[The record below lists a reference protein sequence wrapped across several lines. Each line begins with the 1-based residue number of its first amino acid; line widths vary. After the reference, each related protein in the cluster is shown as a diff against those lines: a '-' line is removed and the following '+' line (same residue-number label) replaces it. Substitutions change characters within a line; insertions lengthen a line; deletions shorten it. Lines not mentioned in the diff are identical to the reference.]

1 MTEYQTRS
9 DFQVIRVFGCWI
21 LAGSWSGS
29 NVKSEVNKSEER
41 NNKIVCLAES
51 GIGQHTHAM
60 GQTHYQ
66 LPPNDLLD
74 VTKMDMCS

>member
-9 DFQVIRVFGCWI
+9 DFQVIRVFGCCI

-29 NVKSEVNKSEER
+29 NEKSDANKSEER

-51 GIGQHTHAM
+51 RIGNAPT
-60 GQTHYQ
+60 TF
-66 LPPNDLLD
+66 L
-74 VTKMDMCS
+74 